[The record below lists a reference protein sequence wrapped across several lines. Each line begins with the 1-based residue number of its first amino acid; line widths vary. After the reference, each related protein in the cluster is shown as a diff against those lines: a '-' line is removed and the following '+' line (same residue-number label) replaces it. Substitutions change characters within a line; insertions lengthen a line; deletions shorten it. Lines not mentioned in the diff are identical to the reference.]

1 MNLSDYRREYTKEGL
16 RREDLTDC
24 PFEQFEKWF
33 VQADQAGVTD
43 ASAMSLA
50 TVSAAGQPSLRTVLL
65 KTFDLNGFVFFTNYN
80 SQKSKEIKENQKV
93 ALLFPWTGLERQ
105 IEITGKAERIST
117 AQSLAYFLSRPEK
130 SQLGAWASHQSNP
143 INSRV
148 FLEQQ
153 FQSIKQKFKTRE
165 IPLPDFWGGYRIVP
179 EKIEF
184 WQGGAARIHDRF
196 EYQRNSEGW
205 EIVRLQP

>member
-33 VQADQAGVTD
+33 IQADQAGVTD

-165 IPLPDFWGGYRIVP
+165 IPLPDFWGGYCIVP

>member
-165 IPLPDFWGGYRIVP
+165 IPLPDFWGGYCIVP